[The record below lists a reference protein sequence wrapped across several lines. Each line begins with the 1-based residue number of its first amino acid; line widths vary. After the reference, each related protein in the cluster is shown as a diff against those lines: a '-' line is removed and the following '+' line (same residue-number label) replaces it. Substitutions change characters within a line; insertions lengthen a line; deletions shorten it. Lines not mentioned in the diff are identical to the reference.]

1 MANSG
6 WRMAITDIIRKS
18 EITKRTALRL
28 LVLAF
33 SFIRCFVLRAIS
45 GLLLLISHS
54 YTLLLTLWFW
64 EALVFGLGFAADP
77 QPGRKPYRI
86 GVIHQGGP
94 FQTIVDGLRDGLKE
108 LKYEDGKQ
116 IQLEIRDTHGNLS
129 AVTEAVKTF
138 EREKVNV
145 IYAVATSVVVATK
158 ESTSDIPIVFAVAGD
173 PIRSG
178 LIQDFAR
185 PGGRLTGVYYLT
197 SDLTPK
203 RLEVLKEIL
212 PKLRKVVTFYNPSN
226 RVANDAAKL
235 GREAA
240 QQMKIA
246 FMERHVNSIDELRQA
261 LQNLKPGEADAYF
274 HVSDSMMTSQA
285 QAVIETGLE
294 KKLPTMFQ
302 EQSLVAAGGMAS
314 YGQNFH
320 EVGRMSAKY
329 IQKILTGQHAQDL
342 RVETADKFEMAIN
355 LKTAKQIGVTLSSA
369 VLARADKVIR

>member
-1 MANSG
+1 MKMKIVCLTLS
-6 WRMAITDIIRKS
+6 S
-18 EITKRTALRL
+18 
-28 LVLAF
+28 
-33 SFIRCFVLRAIS
+33 
-45 GLLLLISHS
+45 LLL
-54 YTLLLTLWFW
+54 
-64 EALVFGLGFAADP
+64 ALCLPAQAQQG
-77 QPGRKPYRI
+77 KKIYRV

-94 FQTIVDGLRDGLKE
+94 FQAVVDGLRDGLKE
-108 LKYEDGKQ
+108 LGYDDGKQ
-116 IQLEIRDTHGNLS
+116 IRLEIRDTHGNLS
-129 AVTEAVKTF
+129 AVKEAVKTF
-138 EREKVNV
+138 ERDKVNV
-145 IYAVATSVVVATK
+145 IYAVATSVVVAAK
-158 ESTSDIPIVFAVAGD
+158 ESTSDTPIVFAVAGD

-212 PKLRKVVTFYNPSN
+212 PKLRKVVTFYNPGN

-240 QQMKIA
+240 QQMKIT
-246 FMERHVNSIDELRQA
+246 FLERHVNSIDELRQA
-261 LQNLKPGEADAYF
+261 LQNLKPGEVDAYF

-285 QAVIETGLE
+285 QTVIQTALE
-294 KKLPTMFQ
+294 KKLATMFQ

-314 YGQNFH
+314 YGQNFY

-329 IQKILTGQHAQDL
+329 VQKILLGGHPQDL

-355 LKTAKQIGVTLSSA
+355 LKTAKQIGLTLPPN